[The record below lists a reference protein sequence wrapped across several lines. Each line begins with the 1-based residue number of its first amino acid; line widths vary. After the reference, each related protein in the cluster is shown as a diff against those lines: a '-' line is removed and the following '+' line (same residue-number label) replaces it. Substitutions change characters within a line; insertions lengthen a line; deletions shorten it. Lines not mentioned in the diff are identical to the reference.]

1 MTGTLTIRIAE
12 TSEQEA
18 LEALQWRAS
27 LGNPGDRDA
36 LLANPDAIEL
46 PLDQISAGGVFI
58 AEQDDVIVG
67 FAAVLPRPDG
77 QTELDGLFVEPAM
90 WRCGVGRSLVEHCG
104 ALARAQGVAA
114 LHVVGS
120 PHAQDFYSACGFEVV
135 GECRTRFGVGIAMQ
149 KTL

>member
-90 WRCGVGRSLVEHCG
+90 WRCGVGRSLVDHCG